1 MPGTSRVNVVK
12 RRVKDLIAEQT
23 SRSFVGR
30 SDEICLLLKTLED
43 PGPTVAYLHGI
54 AGIGKSRLLAAFVE
68 QARSRGSRA
77 ILLDCRAVEPTQQGF
92 LRALASA
99 LRTEIASTEEAV
111 RKLSRRSARTLLALD
126 HYEVWRLL
134 DSWLRQTFVPQLPS
148 GVRLILASRELPG
161 PAWNSAPGWQHLLRT
176 IEIERLP
183 NTDAIELLARAGI
196 PQPRAAR
203 INAMVGGHPLA
214 LTLAASTMGNQQ
226 DRVLENVA
234 IQRVIGDL
242 AQFYL
247 ADIADPL
254 TQRGLEA
261 ACVIRRATVP
271 LLRAMVPE
279 ATPRHIFDR
288 LRALPFV
295 HGDADGLHVHDS
307 IKQAI
312 AATVRSADPTKYHEY
327 RRAALS
333 ELRSELNQVSSHEF
347 WRYTAD
353 MLYLLDNPVIREAFF
368 PSGTWSYT
376 VEPARP
382 NDGAAIQ
389 AICARHEG
397 REAAACLS
405 RWWSAAP
412 QTFSAAYD
420 QTGKIAGFYCLF
432 EPNKIARPLLDQDP
446 VVRGWLSHLRKDPVP
461 KGQSVLFLRRWLSE
475 SAGEVPSA
483 VQAACWLDIKRT
495 YLALRPKLR
504 RVYLT
509 LNDLG
514 AYASA
519 AQTLGFRPVES
530 AAPKLDDRTYHT
542 AMLDFGPCS
551 VDGWLGRLVAAELGV
566 GKKDIVDLE
575 GRSLIL
581 DRRRVP
587 LTRLEFAVVHYLHER
602 KGKPVA
608 RASLIRDVWD
618 HKYDVGSNVVDVVI
632 KSLRKKLGKH
642 SDMIET
648 VTGYGYTLRQDA

>member
-1 MPGTSRVNVVK
+1 MKQRV
-12 RRVKDLIAEQT
+12 RDLIAEQA

-30 SDEICLLLKTLED
+30 SDEICRLLKTLED
-43 PGPTVAYLHGI
+43 SVPTVVYLHGI
-54 AGIGKSRLLAAFVE
+54 AGIGKSRLLAAFVDR
-68 QARSRGSRA
+68 ARKQGSRA
-77 ILLDCRAVEPTQQGF
+77 ILLDCRAVEPTEHGF

-99 LRTEIASTEEAV
+99 LRTEIVSTEDAV
-111 RKLSRRSARTLLALD
+111 EKLTLRRARTLLALD

-148 GVRLILASRELPG
+148 EVRLILTSREPPG
-161 PAWNSAPGWQHLLRT
+161 PAWSSAPGWQSLLRT
-176 IEIERLP
+176 MEL
-183 NTDAIELLARAGI
+183 DALEGADAVELLARAGI
-196 PQPRAAR
+196 PETQATR
-203 INAMVGGHPLA
+203 INRVVRGHPLA

-242 AQFYL
+242 AQLYL

-261 ACVIRRATVP
+261 ACVIRRATIP

-279 ATPRHIFDR
+279 ATARNVFDR
-288 LRALPFV
+288 LRSLPFV
-295 HGDADGLHVHDS
+295 HSDADGLHVHDS

-312 AATVRSADPTKYHEY
+312 AATLRSADPIKYHEY

-333 ELRSELNQVSSHEF
+333 ELRSELGQVSSHEF

-382 NDGAAIQ
+382 DDGAAIQ

-397 REAAACLS
+397 RQAAACLS
-405 RWWSAAP
+405 RWWAAAP

-432 EPNKIARPLLDQDP
+432 QPTSIPRKLLQQDP
-446 VVRGWLSHLRKDPVP
+446 VVKGWLSHLRKDPIP

-483 VQAACWLDIKRT
+483 VQAACWLDIKRS

-509 LNDLG
+509 VKDLG

-519 AQTLGFRPVES
+519 AQTLGFRRVES
-530 AAPKLDDRTYHT
+530 AAPKLDGHTYHT
-542 AMLDFGPCS
+542 AMLDFGPSS
-551 VDGWLGRLVAAELGV
+551 VDGWLARLGAAELGM

-581 DRRRVP
+581 NGRRVP

-608 RASLIRDVWD
+608 RACLIRDVWD
-618 HKYDVGSNVVDVVI
+618 HTYDVGSNVVDVVI
-632 KSLRKKLGKH
+632 RSLRKKLGKQ

-648 VTGYGYTLRQDA
+648 VTGYGYKLRQDS

>member
-1 MPGTSRVNVVK
+1 MK
-12 RRVKDLIAEQT
+12 QRRVKELIAEEASQT
-23 SRSFVGR
+23 FVGR
-30 SDEICLLLKTLED
+30 SGEIRLLRKTLED
-43 PGPTVAYLHGI
+43 SGTAVVYLHGI
-54 AGIGKSRLLAAFVE
+54 AGIGKSRLLAAFAD
-68 QARSRGSRA
+68 QARSEALRP
-77 ILLDCRAVEPTQQGF
+77 ILLDCRAIEPTEQGF

-99 LRTEIASTEEAV
+99 LRAKIGSTEEAV
-111 RKLSRRSARTLLALD
+111 RKLVHGNARTLLALD

-134 DSWLRQTFVPQLPS
+134 DSWLRQTFIPQLPG
-148 GVRLILASRELPG
+148 GVRLILASREPPG
-161 PAWNSAPGWQHLLRT
+161 PAWSAAPGWQRLLRT
-176 IEIERLP
+176 IELEPLP
-183 NTDAIELLARAGI
+183 DADAVELLSRAGI
-196 PQPRAAR
+196 PAPRAAR
-203 INAMVGGHPLA
+203 IKEMVGGHPLA

-226 DRVLENVA
+226 ERALESVA

-247 ADIADPL
+247 ADITDPL

-279 ATPRHIFDR
+279 ATARQTFDR
-288 LRALPFV
+288 LRTLPFV
-295 HGDADGLHVHDS
+295 HSDADGLHVHDS

-312 AATVRSADPTKYHEY
+312 AATVRSADPTRYHEY

-333 ELRSELNQVSSHEF
+333 ELRSELGQVSSHEF

-368 PSGTWSYT
+368 PSGNWLYT

-382 NDGAAIQ
+382 KDGDGIQ
-389 AICARHEG
+389 AICAHHEG
-397 REAAACLS
+397 REAAASLA
-405 RWWSAAP
+405 RWWAAAP
-412 QTFSAAYD
+412 ETFSAAYD

-432 EPNKIARPLLDQDP
+432 EPAKVPKRLLEQDP
-446 VVRGWLSHLRKDPVP
+446 VTKGWLRHLRKDPMP
-461 KGQSVLFLRRWLSE
+461 KGQSVLFLRRWLSD
-475 SAGEVPSA
+475 SAGEAPSA

-509 LNDLG
+509 VNDLG

-530 AAPKLDDRTYHT
+530 AAPKLDGRTCHT
-542 AMLDFGPCS
+542 AMLDFGPSS
-551 VDGWLGRLVAAELGV
+551 VDGWLARLVAAELGV
-566 GKKDIVDLE
+566 GKKEIVDLE
-575 GRSLIL
+575 GRSLVV
-581 DRRRVP
+581 DRRTVP
-587 LTRLEFAVVHYLHER
+587 LTRLEFAVAHYLHER

-608 RASLIRDVWD
+608 RAALIRDVWD

-642 SDMIET
+642 SNMIET
-648 VTGYGYTLRQDA
+648 VTGYGYQLRHDN

>member
-1 MPGTSRVNVVK
+1 MA
-12 RRVKDLIAEQT
+12 D
-23 SRSFVGR
+23 
-30 SDEICLLLKTLED
+30 
-43 PGPTVAYLHGI
+43 
-54 AGIGKSRLLAAFVE
+54 
-68 QARSRGSRA
+68 
-77 ILLDCRAVEPTQQGF
+77 
-92 LRALASA
+92 
-99 LRTEIASTEEAV
+99 
-111 RKLSRRSARTLLALD
+111 
-126 HYEVWRLL
+126 
-134 DSWLRQTFVPQLPS
+134 
-148 GVRLILASRELPG
+148 
-161 PAWNSAPGWQHLLRT
+161 
-176 IEIERLP
+176 
-183 NTDAIELLARAGI
+183 TDAIELLARAGI
-196 PQPRAAR
+196 PRARAAR
-203 INAMVGGHPLA
+203 INGMVGGHPLA
-214 LTLAASTMGNQQ
+214 LTLAASTMASQQ
-226 DRVLENVA
+226 DRVLENAA
-234 IQRVIGDL
+234 IQRAIGDL

-279 ATPRHIFDR
+279 ATSRHIFDR

-295 HGDADGLHVHDS
+295 HSDADGLQVHDS

-312 AATVRSADPTKYHEY
+312 AASVRSADPTKYHEY
-327 RRAALS
+327 RRAAFS
-333 ELRSELNQVSSHEF
+333 ELRSELNQVSIHEF

-368 PSGTWSYT
+368 PSGTWLYT

-382 NDGAAIQ
+382 KDGDAIQ

-397 REAAACLS
+397 REATACLS
-405 RWWSAAP
+405 RWWAAAP

-432 EPNKIARPLLDQDP
+432 EPNKIPRRLLEQDP
-446 VVRGWLSHLRKDPVP
+446 VVKGWLRHLRKDPVP
-461 KGQSVLFLRRWLSE
+461 KRQSVLFLRRWLSE
-475 SAGEVPSA
+475 STGEEPSA

-509 LNDLG
+509 LNDLV

-519 AQTLGFRPVES
+519 AQTLGFQPVES
-530 AAPKLDDRTYHT
+530 AALKLDDRTYFT
-542 AMLDFGPCS
+542 AMLDFGPSS

>member
-1 MPGTSRVNVVK
+1 MKQRVE
-12 RRVKDLIAEQT
+12 DLITEQA
-23 SRSFVGR
+23 SRTFVGR
-30 SDEICLLLKTLED
+30 TDEICLLLKTLED
-43 PGPTVAYLHGI
+43 SGPAVVYLHGI
-54 AGIGKSRLLAAFVE
+54 AGIGKSRLLAAFVDR
-68 QARSRGSRA
+68 ARSRGSRA
-77 ILLDCRAVEPTQQGF
+77 ITLDCRAVEPTEQGF
-92 LRALASA
+92 LRALAST
-99 LRTEIASTEEAV
+99 LRGEIASAEEAV
-111 RKLSRRSARTLLALD
+111 RKLTSRRACTVFVLD

-148 GVRLILASRELPG
+148 GVRLILASREPPG
-161 PAWNSAPGWQHLLRT
+161 PAWRSAPGWQRLLRM
-176 IEIERLP
+176 IELDALADA
-183 NTDAIELLARAGI
+183 DAIELLARAGI
-196 PQPRAAR
+196 PEERAAR
-203 INAMVGGHPLA
+203 INRMVRGHPLA
-214 LTLAASTMGNQQ
+214 LTLAASTMENQQ
-226 DRVLENVA
+226 DRVVENVA

-261 ACVIRRATVP
+261 ASVIRRATVP

-295 HGDADGLHVHDS
+295 HSDADGLHVHDS

-333 ELRSELNQVSSHEF
+333 ELRSELARASSNEF

-376 VEPARP
+376 VESARP

-397 REAAACLS
+397 RQAAACLS
-405 RWWSAAP
+405 RWWAAAP
-412 QTFSAAYD
+412 QTFSAVYD
-420 QTGKIAGFYCLF
+420 QTGKVVGFYCLF
-432 EPNKIARPLLDQDP
+432 EPHTVPKRILQQDP
-446 VVRGWLSHLRKDPVP
+446 VVKGWLSHLRQDPIP

-475 SAGEVPSA
+475 SAGEAPSA

-504 RVYLT
+504 RVYMT
-509 LNDLG
+509 VNDL
-514 AYASA
+514 APYASA
-519 AQTLGFRPVES
+519 AQTLGFRPIES
-530 AAPKLDDRTYHT
+530 ASSRLDARTYHT
-542 AMLDFGPCS
+542 ATLDFGPSS
-551 VDGWLGRLVAAELGV
+551 VDGWLARLVAAELGM

-575 GRSLIL
+575 GRSLIV

-608 RASLIRDVWD
+608 RVSLIRDVWG
-618 HKYDVGSNVVDVVI
+618 HQYDVGSNVVDVVI
-632 KSLRKKLGKH
+632 KSLRKKLGKR
-642 SDMIET
+642 SDMVET
-648 VTGYGYTLRQDA
+648 VTGYGYRFTTDR